1 MTKGKKNLSAF
12 VWPPLLRAG
21 IHDLKR
27 FLQPKYFKPFFVSLF
42 VFICIKSFL
51 FDVAI
56 VRSPA
61 MNNTLKQG
69 EMVFVLKFFTPQ
81 KNDLVRISL
90 PLYSKDSDVVSSYI
104 FKRIVAAAGDSIE
117 VRDSKII
124 VNGKQIK
131 GNDFFLHNYIAK
143 IKIQADTTLFNKAG
157 INEKYL
163 IDDSC
168 VYLIPLT
175 EKKFFELKEQKI
187 FFSLISNAED
197 STDFDVN
204 VFPFE
209 SEYKWNEDYFG
220 PLYIPKKGDTL
231 KLDSSS
237 IKIYKRIITDF
248 ENNTVEVKKDKIFV
262 NDAETTFYVT
272 KKNYYFVT
280 GDNFDNSIDSRNWGF
295 IPEKKI
301 RSKILFKENNK

>member
-1 MTKGKKNLSAF
+1 MHKVKKNIL
-12 VWPPLLRAG
+12 
-21 IHDLKR
+21 DLKR
-27 FLQPKYFKPFFVSLF
+27 FLQPKYFRPFFVALF
-42 VFICIKSFL
+42 IFICVKSFL

-56 VRSPA
+56 VRSPS

-69 EMVFVLKFFTPQ
+69 ELVFVLKFFTPQ

-90 PLYSKDSDVVSSYI
+90 PLSSKDSDMVSSYI
-104 FKRIVAAAGDSIE
+104 FKRIAAAAGDTIE
-117 VRDSKII
+117 VRDSKIF
-124 VNGKQIK
+124 VNGKSIPE
-131 GNDFFLHNYIAK
+131 NDFFLHNYIAK
-143 IKIQADTTLFNKAG
+143 IKMQADTTVFSKAG

-197 STDFDVN
+197 SADFDVN

-209 SEYKWNEDYFG
+209 GRYKWNEDYFG

-231 KLDSSS
+231 KLDSNT
-237 IKIYKRIITDF
+237 IKIYKRIIADF
-248 ENNTVEVKKDKIFV
+248 ENNTIEIIKDKIFV
-262 NDAETTFYVT
+262 NETETTFYIT

-301 RSKILFKENNK
+301 RSKVLLSKKH